1 MPSLLRL
8 SCLFPTHCAVTYSAG
23 LFQRSG
29 TIRFLVPLLV
39 LGAWMIPIPS
49 FAWTYY
55 LQEDLGV
62 QGLVH
67 LCRYGNG
74 KVYTVNAIDLCPI
87 SIQDSAPGF
96 GQGQG
101 FLQGEYQDGITK
113 VCVYDVLGEKKA
125 IRLPSTSLC
134 PLDRTF

>member
-1 MPSLLRL
+1 MPSVVHL
-8 SCLFPTHCAVTYSAG
+8 SHPFPPQCAVTYSAG
-23 LFQRSG
+23 LFKRYG
-29 TIRFLVPLLV
+29 RICFLGV
-39 LGAWMIPIPS
+39 LPICCALMIPIPS
-49 FAWTYY
+49 FAWAYY

-96 GQGQG
+96 GQGI
-101 FLQGEYQDGITK
+101 LHGEYQDGMTK

-134 PLDRTF
+134 APNSRF

>member
-8 SCLFPTHCAVTYSAG
+8 SCLFPRHCVVTYSAG
-23 LFQRSG
+23 LFQRYG
-29 TIRFLVPLLV
+29 TIWFLVSLLV
-39 LGAWMIPIPS
+39 FGAWVIPIPS

-55 LQEDLGV
+55 LQQDLGV

-67 LCRYGNG
+67 LCRYSNG
-74 KVYTVNAIDLCPI
+74 KAYSFNATELCPL
-87 SIQDSAPGF
+87 SIEDSAQGF

-101 FLQGEYQDGITK
+101 FLQGEYQDGMTK
-113 VCVYDVLGEKKA
+113 VCVYDVMGENKA

-134 PLDRTF
+134 PPNSRF